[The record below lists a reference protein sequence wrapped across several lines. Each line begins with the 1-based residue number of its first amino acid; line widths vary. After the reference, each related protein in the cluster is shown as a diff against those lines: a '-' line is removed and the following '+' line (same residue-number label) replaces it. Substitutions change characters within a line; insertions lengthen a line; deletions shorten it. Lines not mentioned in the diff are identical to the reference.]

1 MPAKSKIIST
11 MKKKL
16 FNIPTLFT
24 FVLFLLN
31 TTVAFGQLS
40 ADTINTIIKKEVDN
54 KRSVSI
60 IVGMID
66 LNGKKIISYGK
77 VNDNSNQL
85 PDGNTI
91 YEIGSITKVFTA
103 ILLADMVIKGQVH
116 LDDPISKFLP
126 KSVKFPVRNGKEITL
141 LDLTTQTSG
150 LPRMPDNFNPK
161 DPENPF
167 ADYTVEQM
175 YAFLSNYTLTRDI
188 GSRYEYSN
196 IGVGILGHI
205 LSLVA
210 GTDYETLVK
219 KRICEPLK
227 MNSTVITLTSKL
239 KENLATGHNESEKS
253 VSNWDLPT
261 LAGAGALRSTVN
273 DMLIFTAANLG
284 LIKSAL
290 DSAILLSHI
299 IRDSTVYPDV
309 DIAMGWHIFKKF
321 GNPIIWHDGET
332 GGYSTFIGLDEN
344 SKKGIVVLSNSV
356 NAVGD
361 IGLHILNT
369 NYKIRPY
376 LYKWFL
382 KDTIGQI
389 VNKRG
394 IDAAIDTYHKLKIVK
409 KQEYLFNEDQLN
421 NVGYELL
428 DSKKIKEA
436 IAIFELNS
444 EEYPKSW
451 NVFDSLGEAYMDNG
465 DTQLAINNYQKSI
478 YLNPANT
485 QGIKM
490 IQKLKIK

>member
-1 MPAKSKIIST
+1 
-11 MKKKL
+11 MKKNS
-16 FNIPTLFT
+16 FNIPALFA
-24 FVLFLLN
+24 FILLFSN
-31 TTVAFGQLS
+31 ITIAFGQLS
-40 ADTINTIIKKEVDN
+40 TDSINIIIKTEVDN

-60 IVGMID
+60 IVGTID

-77 VNDNSNQL
+77 VNDNSTQL

-91 YEIGSITKVFTA
+91 YEIGSVTKTFTA

-126 KSVKFPVRNGKEITL
+126 KSVKTPIRNGKEITL

-161 DPENPF
+161 NPENPY

-219 KRICEPLK
+219 QRICAPLK
-227 MNSTVITLTSKL
+227 MNSTGITLTAKL
-239 KENLATGHNESEKS
+239 KENLAIGHNESEKP
-253 VSNWDLPT
+253 VTNWDLPT

-273 DMLIFTAANLG
+273 DMLIFVAANLG
-284 LIKSAL
+284 LIKSPL
-290 DSAILLSHI
+290 DSAIILSHI
-299 IRDSTVYPDV
+299 IRDSTTIPDV
-309 DIAMGWHIFKKF
+309 DIGMNWLIYKKF
-321 GNPIIWHDGET
+321 GSPIIWHDGGT
-332 GGYSTFIGLDEN
+332 GGYSTFIGFDEN

-356 NAVGD
+356 NWVGD
-361 IGLHILNT
+361 IGLHFLNT
-369 NYKIRPY
+369 SYKIHPY
-376 LYKWFL
+376 EYKWYL
-382 KDTIGQI
+382 QDTIEQT
-389 VNKRG
+389 VNKQG
-394 IDAAIDTYHKLKIVK
+394 IDAAIDAYHKLKITK
-409 KQEYLFNEDQLN
+409 KPRYLFNEDQLN
-421 NVGYELL
+421 NVGYALL
-428 DSKKIKEA
+428 GSKKIKDA
-436 IAIFELNS
+436 IAIFKLNV

-478 YLNPANT
+478 DLNPANT
-485 QGIKM
+485 EGIKM
-490 IQKLKIK
+490 LQKLKTK